1 VIAKTVRNTGYKEVM
16 IKLDDL
22 SDNGDFFKY
31 QRQVCP
37 NENQVASH
45 LVIDKRIKKFG
56 EDYRF
61 ETKANPEKTLR
72 NRKEDNTELARKK
85 NV

>member
-1 VIAKTVRNTGYKEVM
+1 M
-16 IKLDDL
+16 IDINEI
-22 SDNGDFFKY
+22 SDNAEFFKY
-31 QRQVCP
+31 QRQV
-37 NENQVASH
+37 NSNVSQVASH

-61 ETKANPEKTLR
+61 ETKQNPEKTLR

-85 NV
+85 GF